1 MPGYVKTNISK
12 NAFSAGEG
20 QKFEVT
26 DKNIQKGIE
35 PDVFARQAVQAIFM
49 KEKQLQISGRWIIPI
64 GIFMRGV
71 LPDLAF
77 LGLRDNAKNQSKAIV
92 EGKKEN

>member
-1 MPGYVKTNISK
+1 
-12 NAFSAGEG
+12 
-20 QKFEVT
+20 
-26 DKNIQKGIE
+26 
-35 PDVFARQAVQAIFM
+35 M
-49 KEKQLQISGRWIIPI
+49 KEKELQISGRWIIPI
-64 GIFMRGV
+64 GIFMRGI